1 MTALPWIEC
10 ISLYL
15 LVRWLNGGG
24 LWHLVATGVA
34 TGAGVYVYKGFS
46 IFAAALLLFWV
57 FLFVS
62 RRASLGRGIAGGGST
77 SSPRTETTGHPVRT
91 EATVRPVRNSG
102 LLVGEPVEGH
112 FRGNDDGTDSSKRLL
127 RGAMVFAVV
136 AFVAA
141 IPFMY
146 TLSTSSSQVLL
157 YRDLS
162 SPFSLPAFQDAP
174 GLADKALFVLRRFY
188 IGASVYGAG
197 RQLDWTDGLG
207 TRGLLDPLTLG
218 LFVIGVL
225 AALWAWRDWRLFLLL
240 AGLVT
245 GILATAYL
253 SVPHWG
259 ENRRGISALPMVF
272 ALAGLGGHVLI
283 AFGERS
289 LRRRWLYAAAGL
301 LIAIVAALN
310 LGYYFGDLTR
320 SETTRIVFVEHLTRA
335 TDYVKS
341 LPGEPPYVYLLSANW
356 SWEYETRRFLLPDVA
371 GEDRSAQFGAYDLTR
386 AEARPQALFIL
397 MGPYEDKLDE
407 LRTLYPGGKYH
418 EEREGG
424 QFLFG
429 AYLVGQTG
437 S

>member
-15 LVRWLNGGG
+15 IVRWLKGGR
-24 LWHLVATGVA
+24 LWHLLAAGVA
-34 TGAGVYVYKGFS
+34 TGAGVYVYKGFP
-46 IFAAALLLFWV
+46 IFATALLLFWA
-57 FLFVS
+57 FLFVA
-62 RRASLGRGIAGGGST
+62 RRASLGRGVTVGGST
-77 SSPRTETTGHPVRT
+77 SSPRTETTAHPVRT

-102 LLVGEPVEGH
+102 LLVVEPVEGH
-112 FRGNDDGTDSSKRLL
+112 SCGNHDGKDSSKRLI
-127 RGAMVFAVV
+127 RGALVFAAV
-136 AFVAA
+136 AFVVT

-162 SPFSLPAFQDAP
+162 SPFSLPAFQEAP
-174 GLADKALFVLRRFY
+174 GLAEEALFVLRRLY
-188 IGASVYGAG
+188 IGASVYGVG

-218 LFVIGVL
+218 LFAIGAL
-225 AALWAWRDWRLFLLL
+225 AALWAWRDWRFFLLL
-240 AGLVT
+240 AGLAT

-272 ALAGLGGHVLI
+272 VLAGLGGHILI
-283 AFGERS
+283 AYGERV
-289 LRRRWLYAAAGL
+289 LRRRWVYAVAGL
-301 LIAIVAALN
+301 LIAVVAFLN
-310 LGYYFGDLTR
+310 LDYYFGDLAR
-320 SETTRIVFVEHLTRA
+320 SETTRIVFVEHLTKA

-371 GEDRSAQFGAYDLTR
+371 GEDRSAQFSVYDLTR
-386 AEARPQALFIL
+386 AEARPRALFIL
-397 MGPYEDKLDE
+397 MWPYEDKLDE

-429 AYLVGQTG
+429 AYLVGRTD